1 MMKVK
6 KITGTRDAVRIEFE
20 DAKILL
26 LTGELTI
33 TPEFYADIFSIIKW
47 DPPFEN
53 EIITEDIKKQIIKS
67 VEDYNKST
75 EIPIIFD

>member
-1 MMKVK
+1 MKIK
-6 KITGTRDAVRIEFE
+6 KITGTRDSVRIEFE
-20 DAKILL
+20 DAKILH

-33 TPEFYADIFSIIKW
+33 TPEFYADIFSITKW

-53 EIITEDIKKQIIKS
+53 EIITEDVKKQIVKS
-67 VEDYNKST
+67 VEDYNKRT